1 MTNLELFMALG
12 NISSE
17 NLSGAEELQN
27 KPCVRTNHK
36 MQMKRA
42 VLIAAVIALTLLL
55 VGCAVVYVLRMQD
68 VKIGEATETRDYRLV
83 DGTYVEDPHEVNQ
96 NVLTLA
102 GLKGTKAY
110 QACADFFA
118 FKEEYTQN
126 MEAMM
131 NNGTLPED
139 FFENDT
145 YGKAMNAKASELAA
159 QYGLKNEGESLNF
172 RTTRNMCDALGIER
186 FMKESEEISARV
198 SGGSCYNTGN
208 FCLYFDFD
216 FPEEQNYEVLH
227 TSGYL
232 RWNRTDCFSQDYVAL
247 VDTGDWI
254 ERNYTTAS
262 GSKVLILQ
270 SPTQETGY
278 ILCDRGDALMSLS
291 LSVNIEIL
299 SEDHGVVTAEYQH
312 MTDRQIELV
321 ADAIDFAIQPKIP
334 TQADVDAQAEIPQE
348 ATQNGY
354 TLRLKSV
361 ETDGYVARILLG
373 VTAPEST
380 VLPTEG
386 NLIFANQ
393 WGDLK
398 PASGS
403 VSDSGGTI
411 ETIDDGDG
419 KEDTVDLL
427 LVSDCTM
434 ADGSAP
440 FSAGTTW
447 NLYLVDIVYSNWD
460 AANSHLVNDI
470 LAEGEWQFSIT
481 FDETNGEY
489 REMELLASPMTLKA
503 CIGWREDGTDALE
516 AFAVTSFKLRKF
528 SSSLQWDLIPD
539 YHGTKDFGSSADFYG
554 WSDQSGYHSACVV
567 MKDSSEVT
575 LPIRNKVIDLDQV
588 DYVLLPDGTKLPATN
603 TR

>member
-1 MTNLELFMALG
+1 M
-12 NISSE
+12 
-17 NLSGAEELQN
+17 
-27 KPCVRTNHK
+27 
-36 MQMKRA
+36 
-42 VLIAAVIALTLLL
+42 
-55 VGCAVVYVLRMQD
+55 
-68 VKIGEATETRDYRLV
+68 
-83 DGTYVEDPHEVNQ
+83 EDPHEVNQ

-110 QACADFFA
+110 QACADFYT

-159 QYGLKNEGESLNF
+159 QYGLKPEGESLNF

-186 FMKESEEISARV
+186 FVKQSEEISARV

-208 FCLYFDFD
+208 FYLYFDFD
-216 FPEEQNYEVLH
+216 FPEKRNFEVLH

-232 RWNRTDCFSQDYVAL
+232 RWNRADCFSQDYVAL

-278 ILCDRGDALMSLS
+278 ILCDRGDALMCLS

-321 ADAIDFAIQPKIP
+321 ADAIDFAIQPKMP

-373 VTAPEST
+373 VTAPEGT

-386 NLIFANQ
+386 TLIFANQ
-393 WGDLK
+393 WGDLT

-447 NLYLVDIVYSNWD
+447 NLHLVDIVYSNWD
-460 AANSHLVNDI
+460 AANSHLVKDT

-481 FDETNGEY
+481 FDETNGDY

-503 CIGWREDGTDALE
+503 CIGWREDGTDAME
-516 AFAVTSFKLRKF
+516 EFTVTSFKLRKF
-528 SSSLQWDLIPD
+528 SSSLQWNLIPD
-539 YHGTKDFGSSADFYG
+539 YHGTKDFGSSADFYS

-567 MKDSSEVT
+567 MKDGAEVA
-575 LPIRNKVIDLDQV
+575 LPIRNKVVDLDQV
-588 DYVLLPDGTKLPATN
+588 DYVLLPDGTKLPATS
-603 TR
+603 TQ

>member
-1 MTNLELFMALG
+1 MNGKDIFMGLRY
-12 NISSE
+12 IDE
-17 NLSGAEELQN
+17 DIIEEAEFGVFPE
-27 KPCVRTNHK
+27 KTVHRTI
-36 MQMKRA
+36 RRPLLVA
-42 VLIAAVIALTLLL
+42 AIIAMMLLL

-96 NVLTLA
+96 SVLTLA

-110 QACADFFA
+110 QASADFFA

-131 NNGTLPED
+131 SNGTLPED

-145 YGKAMNAKASELAA
+145 YGKAMNEKTSELAA
-159 QYGLKNEGESLNF
+159 QYGLKPEGESLNF

-186 FMKESEEISARV
+186 FVEESEEISARV
-198 SGGSCYNTGN
+198 SGGSCNNTGN
-208 FCLYFDFD
+208 FYLYFDFD

-232 RWNRTDCFSQDYVAL
+232 RWNRTDCFSRDYVTL

-262 GSKVLILQ
+262 GSNVLILQ

-321 ADAIDFAIQPKIP
+321 ADAIDFAIQPRVP

-373 VTAPEST
+373 VTAPEGT

-393 WGDLK
+393 WGDLT

-447 NLYLVDIVYSNWD
+447 NLHLVDIVYSNWD
-460 AANSHLVNDI
+460 AANSHLVKDT

-481 FDETNGEY
+481 FDETNGDY

-503 CIGWREDGTDALE
+503 CIGWGEDGTDAME
-516 AFAVTSFKLRKF
+516 EFTVTSFKLRKF
-528 SSSLQWDLIPD
+528 SSSLQWNLIPD
-539 YHGTKDFGSSADFYG
+539 YHGTKDFGSSADFYS

-567 MKDSSEVT
+567 MKDGAEVA
-575 LPIRNKVIDLDQV
+575 LPIRNKVVDLDQV
-588 DYVLLPDGTKLPATN
+588 DYVLLPDGTKLPATS
-603 TR
+603 TQ

>member
-1 MTNLELFMALG
+1 MNGKDIFLG
-12 NISSE
+12 LKYVGEDLIE
-17 NLSGAEELQN
+17 EAETARFPVQVNQKITHRKIRRPL
-27 KPCVRTNHK
+27 
-36 MQMKRA
+36 
-42 VLIAAVIALTLLL
+42 LIAAIIATMLLL

-83 DGTYVEDPHEVNQ
+83 DGTYVQDPHEVNQ

-159 QYGLKNEGESLNF
+159 QYGLKPEGESLNF

-186 FMKESEEISARV
+186 FVKESEEISARV

-208 FCLYFDFD
+208 FYLYFDFD
-216 FPEEQNYEVLH
+216 FPEERNYEVLS

-262 GSKVLILQ
+262 GSEVLILQ

-321 ADAIDFAIQPKIP
+321 ADVIDFAIQPRIP
-334 TQADVDAQAEIPQE
+334 TQADVEAQAEVPQE

-354 TLRLKSV
+354 TLRLKSA

-373 VTAPEST
+373 VTAPEGT

-393 WGDLK
+393 WGDLT

-411 ETIDDGDG
+411 ETIDDGDSR
-419 KEDTVDLL
+419 D
-427 LVSDCTM
+427 
-434 ADGSAP
+434 
-440 FSAGTTW
+440 
-447 NLYLVDIVYSNWD
+447 
-460 AANSHLVNDI
+460 SH
-470 LAEGEWQFSIT
+470 S
-481 FDETNGEY
+481 
-489 REMELLASPMTLKA
+489 R
-503 CIGWREDGTDALE
+503 
-516 AFAVTSFKLRKF
+516 
-528 SSSLQWDLIPD
+528 
-539 YHGTKDFGSSADFYG
+539 
-554 WSDQSGYHSACVV
+554 
-567 MKDSSEVT
+567 
-575 LPIRNKVIDLDQV
+575 
-588 DYVLLPDGTKLPATN
+588 
-603 TR
+603 